1 MHLKIKNHKIVIILL
16 VLCFASCDSKYVF
29 DKYKTLP
36 SASWHK
42 NEGVSFDFTVADTI
56 AKRNLF
62 INLRNNN
69 NYPFSNLF
77 LITEMNFPDGKKVI
91 DTLEYD
97 MTDKTGKFLGK
108 GFSEIK
114 ENKLFYKENIIFP
127 TTGSYKVT
135 INQSMR
141 KSGTVNGIKSLD
153 GITDVGFRIE
163 KTF

>member
-1 MHLKIKNHKIVIILL
+1 
-16 VLCFASCDSKYVF
+16 
-29 DKYKTLP
+29 
-36 SASWHK
+36 
-42 NEGVSFDFTVADTI
+42 
-56 AKRNLF
+56 
-62 INLRNNN
+62 
-69 NYPFSNLF
+69 
-77 LITEMNFPDGKKVI
+77 MNFPDGKKVI

-141 KSGTVNGIKSLD
+141 KSGTVSGIKSLD